1 MKDGYEG
8 REFRGRKGLGISIEV
23 VSWYRGIGVGRV
35 EICEVKR

>member
-8 REFRGRKGLGISIEV
+8 RELRGRKGLGTSIEV
-23 VSWYRGIGVGRV
+23 ASWHRGTGVGRV